1 MDVLQRIA
9 DAVVDMDEDL
19 VRILVEEAINEK
31 KEYTDIIDLGL
42 TKGMEEV
49 GLLFEQE
56 EYFIPELLACADAMY
71 AGLDLLS
78 PFLSA
83 QKQKPKKGKIVIGAV
98 EGDTH
103 DIGKSIV
110 ALLLQVSGYEV
121 IDLGRDVSARR
132 FVDTAIE
139 QQAQIIAISSL
150 MTTTMG
156 NMAHVIRLLCQEGVR
171 DRFQVILGGKPISPA
186 FAKRIGADGYA
197 ANAAGAVRLVD
208 RILGADDLPIKEKGA
223 DDIVRS
229 EARDETV

>member
-208 RILGADDLPIKEKGA
+208 RILGVDDLPIKEKGA